1 MRNVREMA
9 DDKMA
14 AKYGA
19 SFDANEAL
27 PMAEKILQDRV
38 EQGMVMLMLQQGKG
52 KAHAASAGLVHG
64 GKIKMTSESMVKPS
78 AFENVLKVSKP
89 SPRSQEMLKD
99 YCRGNFIGE
108 PDQEDTYRDDDDSI
122 LKESKVVTSDS
133 IDVMGYLRQY
143 YRGQM
148 NAHNELF
155 NEKRVSKTKKGE
167 TRSGSRSSSEG
178 PGTQLTR
185 DD

>member
-52 KAHAASAGLVHG
+52 KADAASTGLVHG
-64 GKIKMTSESMVKPS
+64 TKIKMTSESMVKHQ
-78 AFENVLKVSKP
+78 FENVLKVSKS
-89 SPRSQEMLKD
+89 SPRSQEMLQ
-99 YCRGNFIGE
+99 RLLPWEF
-108 PDQEDTYRDDDDSI
+108 
-122 LKESKVVTSDS
+122 
-133 IDVMGYLRQY
+133 
-143 YRGQM
+143 YRG
-148 NAHNELF
+148 A
-155 NEKRVSKTKKGE
+155 
-167 TRSGSRSSSEG
+167 
-178 PGTQLTR
+178 
-185 DD
+185 